1 MAVPGTATDEAVDLS
16 VAEAHPEGVEGRLQ
30 VAVGANLRRVRR
42 EMGLSQ
48 EQFGETVGWHR
59 TLVGAVER
67 GERNLTLRSVER
79 ISDQLGVHPLD
90 LLWDRAGVAITIG
103 REGVTSFMPTGGPQ
117 LAIRAAAE
125 GDDDPGTPERPRRTR
140 PRRTT

>member
-1 MAVPGTATDEAVDLS
+1 M
-16 VAEAHPEGVEGRLQ
+16 EGQLQ
-30 VAVGANLRRVRR
+30 VAVGVNLRRVRR

-48 EQFGETVGWHR
+48 ERFGETVGWHR

-90 LLWDRAGVAITIG
+90 LLWDRTGVVITVSG
-103 REGVTSFMPTGGPQ
+103 TGTPSFDAPSDGH
-117 LAIRAAAE
+117 LRAVAAAD
-125 GDDDPGTPERPRRTR
+125 GPGETPAPPDGPRRTR
-140 PRRTT
+140 PRPG